1 MPHDHL
7 RVLAHPL
14 RMRILSL
21 LTGTAMSAAEAA
33 RELGDTQANISYHLR
48 RLHEAGLV
56 DVAEEVQ
63 IRGGRAKRYRHHPD
77 SGRRLTSRDPGEEQ
91 LLTKAIAGELLRRAE
106 LRAPARPAS
115 LTDAELWVDPDWYAV
130 QSSADPCPSP
140 GLPAVVGLSARSVL
154 VGRPSTSR
162 NIHPEID
169 CEPDSGAS
177 RRQCQLTTDGT
188 RWWVE
193 DLESANGTFV
203 AGASDPLP
211 GSPIPVGLK
220 QEIQPGDRVY
230 VGAWTRIVVRA
241 ATPDEQEA
249 LT

>member
-56 DVAEEVQ
+56 DVAEEVR

-77 SGRRLTSRDPGEEQ
+77 SGRRLTSRDPGEEE

-115 LTDAELWVDPDWYAV
+115 LTDAELWVDPELWAKV
-130 QSSADPCPSP
+130 VKQASALSQELHDAAQAPRTP
-140 GLPAVVGLSARSVL
+140 GTVRVSASL
-154 VGRPSTSR
+154 ALF
-162 NIHPEID
+162 ELAA
-169 CEPDSGAS
+169 EPDEP
-177 RRQCQLTTDGT
+177 R
-188 RWWVE
+188 
-193 DLESANGTFV
+193 
-203 AGASDPLP
+203 
-211 GSPIPVGLK
+211 
-220 QEIQPGDRVY
+220 
-230 VGAWTRIVVRA
+230 
-241 ATPDEQEA
+241 
-249 LT
+249 